1 MANKTKILLILFF
14 IAFLFSCT
22 DNNRSVKNVI
32 DDTVTEMYKTMSR
45 EELNSLTIEKV
56 TALFNEQ
63 DLEILATKYWVFD
76 VNVPA
81 VVSVMR
87 EKGQKITPYWL
98 DKYGFIKTKMVV
110 KNELNTF
117 EVWQKEFPTG
127 SVGLGMNGFDGYGRH
142 YFVSVQPV
150 NKNDKISLSN
160 FFPENQFVAEMK
172 VGAFTYHDWDE
183 LVLTEVPESLLGGK
197 LLTTIRGR
205 AREAHL
211 INAFRE
217 TKFPSSEKPDQIML
231 TWSKDPKT
239 TQSIQWRTN
248 TSVSKGVVKYWR
260 NGDEEKNSKV
270 VEGEVKVMEDRLL
283 QNDRYVNRY
292 TAVIENLDSGTG
304 YNYKVGD
311 SENDNWSDV
320 AEFKTAPISSTPFS
334 FIYFGDTHKSPHW
347 GELINKAYKR
357 FPESAFY
364 SIGGDM
370 VSTGL
375 HRDDWDQ
382 LFEYSSDVIKNRPL
396 MSVLGNH
403 DDQNGLGAWMYTDL
417 FDLPKNAPQNFPEEY
432 TYSFEYGDALFL
444 MLAATK
450 PKEEQAA
457 WLENQLKF
465 SNAKWK
471 IAMFHFPPYSYEEDY
486 PVIRKEWGALFDKYH
501 VDLVFSGHVHY
512 YMRSKPMY
520 AEKPV
525 NDPNDGT
532 IYVISIA
539 VPNRVRPMTE
549 EEFVEV
555 RVAGEHLYQKIDING
570 DELTFNAYNIDEK
583 VIDSFKIN
591 KKGK

>member
-1 MANKTKILLILFF
+1 MMKTKIKISLLLLALLLVFC
-14 IAFLFSCT
+14 SE
-22 DNNRSVKNVI
+22 NQKSVKDVI
-32 DDTVTEMYKTMSR
+32 DVTVTEMYKTMSR
-45 EELNSLTIEKV
+45 EELNSLTNEKV
-56 TALFNEQ
+56 TQLFNEK
-63 DLEILATKYWVFD
+63 DLEILATKYWMFD
-76 VNVPA
+76 VSVPA

-87 EKGQKITPYWL
+87 ENGQKITPYWL
-98 DKYGFIKTKMVV
+98 EEYDFNKTEMVV
-110 KNELNTF
+110 KNEMNTF
-117 EVWQKEFPTG
+117 EVWQKEFATG
-127 SVGLGMNGFDGYGRH
+127 SVGLGMNGFAGYGRH

-150 NKNDKISLSN
+150 NKDDKLILSN
-160 FFPENQFVAEMK
+160 FFPENQYVADME

-183 LVLTEVPESLLGGK
+183 LVLTEVPEQLLGGK

-248 TSVSKGVVKYWR
+248 TSVSKGIVKYWKKG
-260 NGDEEKNSKV
+260 NEEKNSKV

-292 TAVIENLDSGTG
+292 TAVIENLDSGSE

-311 SENDNWSDV
+311 PENDNWSEV
-320 AEFKTAPISSTPFS
+320 AEFKTAPISSIPFS

-347 GELINKAYKR
+347 GELINKAYER
-357 FPESAFY
+357 FPEAAFY

-417 FDLPKNAPQNFPEEY
+417 FDLPKNAPENLPQEY
-432 TYSFEYGDALFL
+432 MYSFKYGDALFL
-444 MLAATK
+444 MLAATL
-450 PKEEQAA
+450 PIEEQTS

-465 SNAKWK
+465 SNEKWK

-520 AEKPV
+520 DQKPV
-525 NDPNDGT
+525 KDPADGT

-555 RVAGEHLYQKIDING
+555 RVAGEYLYQKIDIND
-570 DELTFNAYNIDEK
+570 DELTLNAYNLDGKI
-583 VIDSFKIN
+583 IDSFKIN
-591 KKGK
+591 K